1 MLVPKQKQK
10 RMCQDTTKI
19 TTHTIVN
26 YHTPLFSYILG
37 RVHLHSHFDMPNL
50 NDF

>member
-19 TTHTIVN
+19 TTHTIHKIMVAD
-26 YHTPLFSYILG
+26 SIIKVEVVMA
-37 RVHLHSHFDMPNL
+37 R
-50 NDF
+50 